1 MIKIEKKIC
10 LEPFIDRSYPP
21 LQRGVNASQ
30 VDKDGCPIPPINKEI
45 QPFLENNPSWGEV
58 IKPTI
63 TFPIQITETVDNLG
77 LYTDIE
83 YTQSE
88 NITSEGANPYT
99 RDSRISLE
107 GYITSDE
114 YTASGYT
121 ESKLEA
127 VRTYNQ
133 TTPYKVGQN
142 VSKTPSKSFD
152 GVLEITEE
160 YIKYVLGGQIDSLGI
175 YINGTGVVYKTFNT
189 TREVID
195 PLTGDIIQTN
205 RTSFEYTIKGIK
217 ENNYSLSALIK
228 ESKYLGVSYT
238 PSVDDDILVDRGE
251 ISVFERHLKM
261 AEIRTIDGL
270 VEYDFGFFNVTSV

>member
-21 LQRGVNASQ
+21 LQNAINSSQ
-30 VDKDGCPIPPINKEI
+30 VDEDGCPIPPLSVDVKS
-45 QPFLENNPSWGEV
+45 FLENNPSWGQV
-58 IKPTI
+58 VKPTI

-83 YTQSE
+83 YTQSG

-99 RDSRISLE
+99 RDPQTTLE
-107 GYITSDE
+107 GYITSEE
-114 YTASGYT
+114 YTASGFT

-127 VRTYNQ
+127 VRAYNQ

-142 VSKTPSKSFD
+142 LSKTPFKSFD

-160 YIKYVLGGQIDSLGI
+160 YIKYVLGGQIDSSGA
-175 YINGTGVVYKTFNT
+175 YIDGTGVVYKTFNA

-205 RTSFEYTIKGIK
+205 QTTFEYTIKGVK

-238 PSVDDDILVDRGE
+238 PKVDDDILVDRGE

-261 AEIRTIDGL
+261 AEIRTIDDL